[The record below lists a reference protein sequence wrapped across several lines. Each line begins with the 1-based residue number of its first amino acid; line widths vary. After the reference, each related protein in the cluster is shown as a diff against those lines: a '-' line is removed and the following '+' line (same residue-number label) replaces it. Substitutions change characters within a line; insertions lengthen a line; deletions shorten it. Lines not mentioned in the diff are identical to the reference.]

1 MWRLEVWNQ
10 GVVRT
15 MLSFQ
20 AARKNSSLLLCSF
33 WGLSAILGLLWLVD
47 ISLKSLPPHHHM
59 HFCCVSQFSSVTQS
73 CPTLWPHGLQH
84 TRLPRPSP
92 TPKACS
98 NSCPTSQ
105 WCHATTSSSVIP
117 FSFCLQYFPASG
129 SFQMS
134 QFFPSG
140 GQRIGV
146 SASASVLPM
155 NNQNWFPLAWTGW
168 TSLQSKGVSGVFSN
182 TTVQKHQFFS
192 TQLSL

>member
-117 FSFCLQYFPASG
+117 FSSCPPSFPASRSLPNELALRIRWPKHWNF
-129 SFQMS
+129 SFIIS
-134 QFFPSG
+134 PSCEYLDLISFRSDWLDLLTI
-140 GQRIGV
+140 Q
-146 SASASVLPM
+146 
-155 NNQNWFPLAWTGW
+155 GW
-168 TSLQSKGVSGVFSN
+168 PHTPWV
-182 TTVQKHQFFS
+182 
-192 TQLSL
+192 TQ